1 MNDNILIQLNSEQI
15 DAIIR
20 GLNLLR
26 TSTYEDITSGITRE
40 SPIMQEKISILDN
53 LIYYLKLRLN
63 INYENKRI

>member
-40 SPIMQEKISILDN
+40 SPIMQEKISIIVLT
-53 LIYYLKLRLN
+53 I
-63 INYENKRI
+63 